1 MARIKQAWRAA
12 VRSVGKTLH
21 HSYAGNKLVG
31 CAYMVR
37 VAMRLER
44 EGNREVF
51 LILTPYEARTLADRL
66 NAYADDVD
74 AQNMR
79 DGYVS

>member
-1 MARIKQAWRAA
+1 MSRVKQAWRAA

-44 EGNREVF
+44 EGDREVF
-51 LILTPYEARTLADRL
+51 LILTPYEARTLAAQL
-66 NAYADDVD
+66 HTYADSVD
-74 AQNMR
+74 DENMR
-79 DGYVS
+79 AGYVS